1 MAVAVLLALLVMLA
15 GMLYSYIDA
24 TELPGEMFEDIVA
37 RSTRYGYTVTRHEVT
52 TSDGYVLAL
61 FRVQSPYQPSPSPPV
76 LFLHG
81 VGVNGDQFA
90 LNLHTKPIAYRL
102 VDEGCDVWLANLRGT
117 PYSEGHSHG
126 LSPDMPEY
134 WEWTAEDLV
143 ERDVKA
149 ILAEIDTVTR
159 KKVVVVGH
167 SQGAM
172 VGMAYLAMFPE
183 ENAKIALLITIAC
196 PGAKN
201 SNETWMFKLFLHPIT
216 HSFFSLI
223 GKFHFFRRAE
233 SLFYP
238 KLLTRFPALAYYYVR
253 SRYDPRLNGDLE
265 DKGGL
270 YAYRLAG
277 GTSLKNL
284 KYLGQHVGAQD
295 PRPQRFDYGEEE
307 NRLHYNSSSPPF
319 LDYAQITT
327 PLAFLGGKHD
337 LLVKPADL
345 QALIS
350 VFPQDKVVFTKL
362 DYNHDHGSFA
372 LSKNQEHVDDVVKL
386 IKEYGQ

>member
-1 MAVAVLLALLVMLA
+1 MAVAVLLAMLA
-15 GMLYSYIDA
+15 VLTGMLYSHINS

-37 RSTRYGYTVTRHEVT
+37 RSLRYGCTATRHEVT
-52 TSDGYVLAL
+52 TSDGYILSL
-61 FRVQSPYQPSPSPPV
+61 FRIQSPFQPVASPPV

-102 VDEGCDVWLANLRGT
+102 VEEGCDVWIANMRGT
-117 PYSEGHSHG
+117 PYSEGHSQG

-134 WEWTAEDLV
+134 WDWTAEELV
-143 ERDVKA
+143 ERDLKA
-149 ILAEIDTVTR
+149 ILAEVETVTR
-159 KKVVVVGH
+159 KKVVIVGH
-167 SQGAM
+167 SQGGM
-172 VGMAYLAMFPE
+172 VGMAYLAMFPA
-183 ENAKIALLITIAC
+183 ENAKISLLITIAC

-201 SNETWMFKLFLHPIT
+201 SNETWLFKLFLHPFT

-223 GKFHFFRRAE
+223 GKFHFFRRSQ
-233 SLFYP
+233 SLLP
-238 KLLTRFPALAYYYVR
+238 AKLLTRFPSIAYYYVR
-253 SRYDPRLNGDLE
+253 SRYDPRLNGDME
-265 DKGGL
+265 DKGGV

-284 KYLGQHVGAQD
+284 QYFGQHVGAED
-295 PRPQRFDYGEEE
+295 PRPMRFDYGEEE
-307 NRLHYNSSSPPF
+307 NWLHYNSSSPPL

-337 LLVKPADL
+337 LLVKPSDL
-345 QALIS
+345 EALIS
-350 VFPQDKVVFTKL
+350 IFPADKVVFTKL

-372 LSKNQEHVDDVVKL
+372 LSKNQEHVNDIIRL
-386 IKEYGQ
+386 IKQYGQ